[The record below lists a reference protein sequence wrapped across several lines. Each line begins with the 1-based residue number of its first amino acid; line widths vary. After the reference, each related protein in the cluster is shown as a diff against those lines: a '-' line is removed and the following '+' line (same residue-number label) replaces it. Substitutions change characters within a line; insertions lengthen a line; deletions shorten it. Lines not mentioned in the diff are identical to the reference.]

1 MSQESDAL
9 MPVEERTVVFYG
21 DEIKGVIIRS
31 HPDAGSSVFIPV
43 RPMCDFLGITWPAQR
58 RRLVSDPVLSAEVE
72 TVVVST
78 EGGRQ
83 EMLCIPLDMLNGWL
97 FSINANRVKEE
108 IRDRVLRYQRE
119 CYRVLYEAFQEG
131 RLTADEDFETMLQR
145 ASPESAEGFYMAQ
158 AVVRLARQQ
167 VVMEA
172 RLTGRLDDYERRLED
187 IEGTLGDPDR
197 VVTPS
202 QASQIS
208 QAVKAI
214 AHEMGKH
221 SGKNEYGGVYGELYR
236 RFEITS
242 YKLLPAQRFDE
253 AMNFLT
259 QWYLSIASSDE
270 VPF

>member
-1 MSQESDAL
+1 
-9 MPVEERTVVFYG
+9 
-21 DEIKGVIIRS
+21 
-31 HPDAGSSVFIPV
+31 
-43 RPMCDFLGITWPAQR
+43 
-58 RRLVSDPVLSAEVE
+58 
-72 TVVVST
+72 
-78 EGGRQ
+78 
-83 EMLCIPLDMLNGWL
+83 
-97 FSINANRVKEE
+97 
-108 IRDRVLRYQRE
+108 
-119 CYRVLYEAFQEG
+119 
-131 RLTADEDFETMLQR
+131 MLQQ
-145 ASPESAEGFYMAQ
+145 ASPEPAEGYYMAQ
-158 AVVRLARQQ
+158 AVARLARQQ

-172 RLTGRLDDYERRLED
+172 RLTGRLEDYERRLED
-187 IEGTLGDPDR
+187 IEATLGDPDR

-208 QAVKAI
+208 QAVEAI

-253 AMNFLT
+253 AMKFLT